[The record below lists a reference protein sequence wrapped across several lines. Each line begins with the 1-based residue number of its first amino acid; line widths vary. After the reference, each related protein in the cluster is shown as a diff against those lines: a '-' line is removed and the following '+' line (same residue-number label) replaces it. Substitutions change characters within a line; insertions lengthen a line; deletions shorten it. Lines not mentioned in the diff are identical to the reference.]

1 MPVKFCSLAAKLPR
15 ISIQPIEAPISI
27 EQIFSGFLSNRL
39 NDSRVVV
46 LYLFLLSKQQIGG
59 LFGAGFVDHDRAEAE
74 LFAVHKHFDQRGI
87 A

>member
-1 MPVKFCSLAAKLPR
+1 MPVKFCSMAAKLPR

-46 LYLFLLSKQQIGG
+46 LYLF
-59 LFGAGFVDHDRAEAE
+59 FY
-74 LFAVHKHFDQRGI
+74 
-87 A
+87 